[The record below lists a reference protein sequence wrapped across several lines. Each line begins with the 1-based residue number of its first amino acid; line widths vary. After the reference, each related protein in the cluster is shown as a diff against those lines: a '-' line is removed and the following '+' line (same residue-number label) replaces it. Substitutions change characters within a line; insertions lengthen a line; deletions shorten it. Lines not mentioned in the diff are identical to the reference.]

1 MEPEALV
8 LLSLLTVELV
18 FWLIDEDR
26 IGKYV
31 YGRQG
36 DCGDDKE
43 VDRLLGVKKARLRT
57 ISH

>member
-36 DCGDDKE
+36 DCGDGN
-43 VDRLLGVKKARLRT
+43 RLLGVKKARLRT

>member
-26 IGKYV
+26 IGN

-36 DCGDDKE
+36 DCGDDKDM
-43 VDRLLGVKKARLRT
+43 DRPLGVKKARLRT